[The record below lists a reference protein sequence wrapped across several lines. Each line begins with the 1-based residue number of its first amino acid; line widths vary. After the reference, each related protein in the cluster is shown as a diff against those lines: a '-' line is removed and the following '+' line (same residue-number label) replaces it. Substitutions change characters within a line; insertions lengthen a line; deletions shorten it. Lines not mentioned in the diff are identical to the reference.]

1 MGEEA
6 AAVLPNSDA
15 NKMDPSRDG
24 GSISLFNSRN
34 NLGRGGSLNSFDIG
48 ALSEPVLSLI
58 LDFAGVVF
66 KLVVLHFDHVSV
78 ILSPI
83 ILNAFNYFSFNF
95 SFVVCSDL
103 LLLVALSLCFSLVIL
118 AILSVLVS
126 FYNYFNYVVT
136 SLLPVLLIILVL
148 LTIISFSFSAAY

>member
-1 MGEEA
+1 MGG
-6 AAVLPNSDA
+6 
-15 NKMDPSRDG
+15 PSRDG
-24 GSISLFNSRN
+24 GSISLFNPRN

-48 ALSEPVLSLI
+48 ALFEPVLSLI

-83 ILNAFNYFSFNF
+83 ILNAFNYFSSFNF

-103 LLLVALSLCFSLVIL
+103 LLLVALSLCFSLVI
-118 AILSVLVS
+118 
-126 FYNYFNYVVT
+126 
-136 SLLPVLLIILVL
+136 
-148 LTIISFSFSAAY
+148 